1 MIDQNL
7 LDEIKKIKVDI
18 TETQIFD
25 RLLDRFRW
33 PKRHQTGPLIGMPSV
48 EAINP
53 DGTKSE
59 DFFSDDGYINSED
72 CIKKYEDGYALIL
85 SATGGICLGTWHI
98 QQMLNKR
105 LNKYVNCNLYFGNG
119 KKSVSFEKHNHHYPV
134 IVKNIYGKSKWII
147 DEKEVILDNQDVIY
161 FDAGIDHQV
170 VEIYDAKLSLTC
182 NIE

>member
-7 LDEIKKIKVDI
+7 LNEIAGVKVDM
-18 TETQIFD
+18 TEKQMLN

-33 PKRHQTGPLIGMPSV
+33 PKRYSMAPLTGMPSV
-48 EAINP
+48 EAINE
-53 DGTKSE
+53 DGSKDE
-59 DFFSDDGYINSED
+59 NFFSHDNFLDSVECIKRYNDGYS
-72 CIKKYEDGYALIL
+72 LIL
-85 SATGGICLGTWHI
+85 SAVGGICLGTWQI

-147 DEKEVILDNQDVIY
+147 DEKEVYLQNQDVIF
-161 FDAGIDHQV
+161 FDKGTDHQV